1 MSDALKIV
9 TTAIEEVN
17 AGLERNTKIGS
28 DPTFVLMGEASV
40 IDSLTL
46 VRLLVSVETIAEEIL
61 GKDITLMD
69 DSAFE
74 SEGSPLSTVGSLTHH
89 IDKLI
94 ARD

>member
-61 GKDITLMD
+61 GKNITLMD

-74 SEGSPLSTVGSLTHH
+74 SEDSPLSTVGSLTHH